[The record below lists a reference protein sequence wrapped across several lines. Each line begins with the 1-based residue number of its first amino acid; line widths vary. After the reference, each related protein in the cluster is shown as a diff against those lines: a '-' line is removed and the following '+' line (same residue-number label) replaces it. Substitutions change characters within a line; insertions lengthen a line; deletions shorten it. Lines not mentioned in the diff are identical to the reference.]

1 MRSDILILA
10 LITGAFTWGFRY
22 LPLRMNLSD
31 PSRDGPLA
39 RFLAATGP
47 AAIGSL
53 FVAAVMPYLQHP
65 VMTQGPLIAGVLA
78 VVAVFAATR
87 AAVVA
92 TLAGAVVYGSMTAL
106 I

>member
-1 MRSDILILA
+1 MHSDILILA

-22 LPLRMNLSD
+22 LPLRMDLSD
-31 PSRDGPLA
+31 LRPDSLLA

-53 FVAAVMPYLQHP
+53 FMAAVMPYLSHP
-65 VMTQGPLIAGVLA
+65 LTTQAPLVAGVLA
-78 VVAVFAATR
+78 VLVVFAVSR
-87 AAVVA
+87 SAVVA
-92 TLAGAVVYGSMTAL
+92 TIAGAVAFGGVTAV